1 MIIIV
6 TKSGNQY
13 VNDKAVL
20 TVSHNR
26 INSEAYIIPMG
37 AQSIGNYPLGNTVT
51 EVEQVIY
58 VSDSE
63 KVTIKEDSSELHDL
77 KKKYDDL
84 LAHGNR
90 LRRMVFL
97 LMNEHPDIYNEI
109 NDRTIKESDDGS
121 KR

>member
-13 VNDKAVL
+13 VNEKAVL

-26 INSEAYIIPMG
+26 IKSEAYIVPMG

-51 EVEQVIY
+51 NVEQVIY

-63 KVTIKEDSSELHDL
+63 KVTIKEDGNDLHDF
-77 KKKYDDL
+77 KKKYDN
-84 LAHGNR
+84 LAAYNDR
-90 LRRMVFL
+90 LRSMVFL
-97 LMNEHPDIYNEI
+97 LMNEHPDIYEEI
-109 NDRTIKESDDGS
+109 NEKVIKELGDGS
-121 KR
+121 KG

>member
-1 MIIIV
+1 MIVIV

-20 TVSHNR
+20 SVSHNR
-26 INSEAYIIPMG
+26 INSEACIVPMG
-37 AQSIGNYPLGNTVT
+37 AQSIGNHPLGHTVT
-51 EVEQVIY
+51 NVEQVIY

-63 KVTIKEDSSELHDL
+63 KVTIKEDGGELRDL

-84 LAHGNR
+84 AAYNDR
-90 LRRMVFL
+90 MRSMVFL

-109 NDRTIKESDDGS
+109 SEKVIKELGDGS
-121 KR
+121 KG

>member
-58 VSDSE
+58 TSDSE
-63 KVTIKEDSSELHDL
+63 KVTIKEDCNELHDL
-77 KKKYDDL
+77 KKKYDG
-84 LAHGNR
+84 LAAHTAR
-90 LRRMVFL
+90 LRSMLFL
-97 LMNEHPDIYNEI
+97 LMNEHRDIYDEI
-109 NDRTIKESDDGS
+109 EEKVKEKLGHGRTE
-121 KR
+121 

>member
-13 VNDKAVL
+13 VNDKAVVS
-20 TVSHNR
+20 VSHS
-26 INSEAYIIPMG
+26 IKLAEAYVTPIGDTPR
-37 AQSIGNYPLGNTVT
+37 AQVFKN
-51 EVEQVIY
+51 VEQVIY

-63 KVTIKEDSSELHDL
+63 KVTIKEDGNDLHDL

-84 LAHGNR
+84 AAYNDR
-90 LRRMVFL
+90 MRSMVFL

-109 NDRTIKESDDGS
+109 NEKVIKKLDDGS
-121 KR
+121 KG

>member
-1 MIIIV
+1 MIVIV

-20 TVSHNR
+20 SVSHNR
-26 INSEAYIIPMG
+26 INSEACIVPMG
-37 AQSIGNYPLGNTVT
+37 AQSIGNHPLGHTVIN
-51 EVEQVIY
+51 VEQVIY

-63 KVTIKEDSSELHDL
+63 KVTIKEDGNDLRDL

-84 LAHGNR
+84 AAYNDQ
-90 LRRMVFL
+90 LRSMVFL

-109 NDRTIKESDDGS
+109 NEKVIKELGDGS
-121 KR
+121 KG

>member
-6 TKSGNQY
+6 TESGNQY

-20 TVSHNR
+20 SVSHNR
-26 INSEAYIIPMG
+26 INSEACIVPMG

-51 EVEQVIY
+51 NVEQVIY

-63 KVTIKEDSSELHDL
+63 KVTIKEDGSELHDL

-84 LAHGNR
+84 AAYNDR
-90 LRRMVFL
+90 QRSMVFL
-97 LMNEHPDIYNEI
+97 LMNEHRDIYDELNEKV
-109 NDRTIKESDDGS
+109 IKELGNGS
-121 KR
+121 KG

>member
-26 INSEAYIIPMG
+26 LYSEAHIVPMG
-37 AQSIGNYPLGNTVT
+37 AQSIGNRPLGQTVSD
-51 EVEQVIY
+51 VEQVIY

-63 KVTIKEDSSELHDL
+63 KVTIKEDGNDLQDL

-84 LAHGNR
+84 AVYNDR
-90 LRRMVFL
+90 MRSMVFL
-97 LMNEHPDIYNEI
+97 LMNEHPDIYEEI
-109 NDRTIKESDDGS
+109 NEKVIKKLGDGS
-121 KR
+121 KG